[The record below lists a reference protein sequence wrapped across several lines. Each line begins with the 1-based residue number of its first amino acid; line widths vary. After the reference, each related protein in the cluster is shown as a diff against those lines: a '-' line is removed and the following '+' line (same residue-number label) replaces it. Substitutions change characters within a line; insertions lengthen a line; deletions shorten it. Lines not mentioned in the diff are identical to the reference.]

1 MYEAATATVDPEKL
15 FENAIR
21 YFQWY
26 FFFWTY
32 NFKHSKQC
40 LPFLSPE
47 MQVKL
52 LKVYPQ
58 KTLSCLDYPNLIKM
72 YSEAVPLPGYSLPII
87 SYFEPTFSFQKCI
100 MVATIRYRLG
110 QYAIIS
116 KPVWQVSLFHYILF
130 IMKDIP

>member
-52 LKVYPQ
+52 LKFIHKKHSRV
-58 KTLSCLDYPNLIKM
+58 LIT
-72 YSEAVPLPGYSLPII
+72 
-87 SYFEPTFSFQKCI
+87 PTWSKCI
-100 MVATIRYRLG
+100 QRL
-110 QYAIIS
+110 YLF
-116 KPVWQVSLFHYILF
+116 QVIAFQLFHILSLHSHF
-130 IMKDIP
+130 KSV